1 MFKKICSRGVTPLD
15 GANLCVICILFTIQ
29 PTAIMQL
36 LNDAIDWSVICYI
49 YIPYINWSMRFDD
62 LE

>member
-1 MFKKICSRGVTPLD
+1 MLPPLD
-15 GANLCVICILFTIQ
+15 GANLCVICILFTTQ

-36 LNDAIDWSVICYI
+36 LNDAIGWSVICYI
-49 YIPYINWSMRFDD
+49 YIPYVNWSMRFDD